1 MGSTRFLKVARA
13 RSEEGHVVVKVFVK
27 HDPTLPLEPHVEKIE
42 KIKRDLAA
50 AVNCLP
56 FQKVMVNILSF
67 IHWIFLNNLFI
78 DQRASRSCG
87 SRICQTLTIRS
98 SFNSSIF
105 DHH

>member
-1 MGSTRFLKVARA
+1 
-13 RSEEGHVVVKVFVK
+13 
-27 HDPTLPLEPHVEKIE
+27 
-42 KIKRDLAA
+42 
-50 AVNCLP
+50 LP

-105 DHH
+105 DHHWEKMDHIPSIVCTQSMS